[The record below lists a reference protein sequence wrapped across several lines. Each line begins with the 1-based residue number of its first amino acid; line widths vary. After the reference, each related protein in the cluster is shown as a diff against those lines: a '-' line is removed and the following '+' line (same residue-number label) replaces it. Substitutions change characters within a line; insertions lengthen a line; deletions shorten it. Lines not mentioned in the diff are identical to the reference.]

1 MEGFSK
7 SLASSQDPE
16 ELPRVALAMG
26 VVTCSSRLRGEGMAD
41 IYRGAAGIGHLEE
54 KMEEGDGWACFPF
67 KDAKVEDVSESY

>member
-1 MEGFSK
+1 
-7 SLASSQDPE
+7 
-16 ELPRVALAMG
+16 
-26 VVTCSSRLRGEGMAD
+26 MAD